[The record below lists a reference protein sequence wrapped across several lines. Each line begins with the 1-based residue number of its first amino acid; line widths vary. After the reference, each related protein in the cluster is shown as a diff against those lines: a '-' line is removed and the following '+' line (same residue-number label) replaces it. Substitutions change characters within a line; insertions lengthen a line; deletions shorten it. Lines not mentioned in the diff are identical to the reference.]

1 MAPCLKG
8 PDLQVFTLNLLI
20 YQTVKLLKSVEKP
33 SNLPRL
39 LKFEVDQK
47 NTILANPNMFDALAY
62 LSERFLNNNNNKTK
76 NVRISRRTKNIWK
89 S

>member
-1 MAPCLKG
+1 VPKAVALHPLRVHLQILPNPLSLEGYHQHMAPCLKG

-39 LKFEVDQK
+39 LKFEVD
-47 NTILANPNMFDALAY
+47 
-62 LSERFLNNNNNKTK
+62 
-76 NVRISRRTKNIWK
+76 
-89 S
+89 